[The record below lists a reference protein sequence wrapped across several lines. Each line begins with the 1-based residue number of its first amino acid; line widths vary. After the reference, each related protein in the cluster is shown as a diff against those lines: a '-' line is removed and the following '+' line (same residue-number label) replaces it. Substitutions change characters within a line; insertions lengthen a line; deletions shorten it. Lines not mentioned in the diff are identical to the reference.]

1 MSSHG
6 KNSCNDSSESQRP
19 LSVWLAGRLQQEAY
33 QSMAERI
40 AWDVSEPNGRSP
52 TLVIYEP
59 ATGITIGRLGS
70 HTDID
75 ISSDELARKGIAV
88 RFVGRGGGAV
98 LHGPGQ
104 VGIAMFAPLRK
115 LGLSSYDVGGF
126 LERFEFGLESA
137 IQSLRC
143 STARDSRQP
152 GIFGRSG
159 LLAAVSFAVRRGV
172 VWHGGFVNVCPDLG
186 LYRRIDTVPVATGI
200 KKRTMGSVQAE
211 IRRKVRI
218 QDARTAIVRSL
229 ADAFGCGD
237 VSIQSGVPISQ
248 NSETRSHIRTNK
260 SA

>member
-1 MSSHG
+1 MALRKKSS
-6 KNSCNDSSESQRP
+6 CESPQQNQRS
-19 LSVWLAGRLQQEAY
+19 LSVWLMGRLQQDAY

-40 AWDVSEPNGRSP
+40 AWDVSEPNGRPP
-52 TLVIYEP
+52 TLIVYEP
-59 ATGITIGRLGS
+59 AIGITIGRIGS
-70 HTDID
+70 HTDIN
-75 ISSDELARKGIAV
+75 ISRDELASKGISV

-104 VGIAMFAPLRK
+104 VGISLFAPLRK
-115 LGLSSYDVGGF
+115 LGLSSFDVGGF

-143 STARDSRQP
+143 STVRDSRQP

-159 LLAAVSFAVRRGV
+159 LIATVNLAVRRGV

-186 LYRRIDTVPVATGI
+186 LYRRINTVPVVTGI

-211 IRRKVRI
+211 IRRKVRL
-218 QDARTAIVRSL
+218 QDVRTAIVRSMV
-229 ADAFGCGD
+229 DAFGCGD
-237 VSIQSGVPISQ
+237 VSIQSGTPIFQ
-248 NSETRSHIRTNK
+248 NTEIRSCDRITK

>member
-1 MSSHG
+1 
-6 KNSCNDSSESQRP
+6 
-19 LSVWLAGRLQQEAY
+19 LA
-33 QSMAERI
+33 S
-40 AWDVSEPNGRSP
+40 
-52 TLVIYEP
+52 
-59 ATGITIGRLGS
+59 
-70 HTDID
+70 
-75 ISSDELARKGIAV
+75 KGIAV

-104 VGIAMFAPLRK
+104 VGIALFAPLSK

-159 LLAAVSFAVRRGV
+159 LVAAVSFAIRRGV

-211 IRRKVRI
+211 IRRKVRL

-237 VSIQSGVPISQ
+237 VSIQSGVPIFQ
-248 NSETRSHIRTNK
+248 NTETRTHIRTNK

>member
-1 MSSHG
+1 MVSPKKDSHENPN
-6 KNSCNDSSESQRP
+6 KNQRS
-19 LSVWLAGRLQQEAY
+19 LSVWLTGRLQQDAY

-40 AWDVSEPNGRSP
+40 AWDVSEPNGRPP
-52 TLVIYEP
+52 TLIIYEP
-59 ATGITIGRLGS
+59 AIGITIGRLGS

-75 ISSDELARKGIAV
+75 ISMDELSSKGIPV
-88 RFVGRGGGAV
+88 RFVGRGG
-98 LHGPGQ
+98 L
-104 VGIAMFAPLRK
+104 FAPLEK

-143 STARDSRQP
+143 STVRDSRQP

-159 LLAAVSFAVRRGV
+159 LIATVSIAVRRGV

-186 LYRRIDTVPVATGI
+186 LYRQIDTVPVATGM

-211 IRRKVRI
+211 IRRKVRL
-218 QDARTAIVRSL
+218 QDVRTAIVRSMV
-229 ADAFGCGD
+229 DAFGCGD
-237 VSIQSGVPISQ
+237 VSIQSGMPVFQ
-248 NSETRSHIRTNK
+248 NTETRSRDRITK